1 MKEKLM
7 YITAINLD
15 DDCSG
20 ITRKVYAQ
28 FNCFAQAFDAYLI
41 GYKGNNLGIFHN
53 GVMEEV
59 PSGKQHRHYAVLRVA
74 AEYIQKLGCKR
85 IYIRRFFCDPY
96 VMKSLKRM
104 KSDDTKILW
113 EIPTYPYDNQS
124 TEALPVRQKV
134 KFYIQVQIDRLY
146 RTKLKKYVERIVTFS
161 HVNNIFGI
169 STIITG
175 NGVEVSKI
183 RPRKIREK
191 DNCLNMIAVAVMR
204 PWHGYDR
211 LIKGLYRYYQH
222 GGERNIVFHVVGD
235 GTTLPEYRKLVSEL
249 GLEDHVTFYGFKTKE
264 EIDEIYD
271 KADIAVES
279 LGWHRSGVPMGTS
292 IKTREYV
299 AKGLPIIAS
308 SPMDIFPK
316 GWKYAYYAPIDD
328 SDIDIVEVINF
339 YESILCDKESSAL
352 ADEIR
357 GIAFEKCDMAAMMQ
371 PVIECLIGW

>member
-1 MKEKLM
+1 MKEKLI

-15 DDCSG
+15 DNCSG
-20 ITRKVYAQ
+20 ITRKVYSQ
-28 FNCFAQAFDAYLI
+28 FNCFAQTFDSYLI
-41 GYKGNNLGIFHN
+41 GYKGNNIAVFHN
-53 GVMEEV
+53 GVMEEIS
-59 PSGKQHRHYAVLRVA
+59 SGKQHRHYAVLRVA
-74 AEYIQKLGCKR
+74 NEYIQKLECKK

-96 VMKSLKRM
+96 LISSLNKMKSN
-104 KSDDTKILW
+104 DTKILW

-124 TEALPVRQKV
+124 TEALPVYQKV
-134 KFYIQVQIDRLY
+134 KSFIQVQIDRLF
-146 RTKLKKYVERIVTFS
+146 RTNLKKYVDQIVTFS

-175 NGVEVSKI
+175 NGVEVNKI
-183 RPRKIREK
+183 RPRKIREN

-211 LIKGLYRYYQH
+211 LIKGLYHYYQH
-222 GGERNIVFHVVGD
+222 GGDRNIVFHVVGD

-249 GLEDHVTFYGFKTKE
+249 RLEEHVIFYGFKTKD
-264 EIDEIYD
+264 EIDDIYD

-308 SPMDIFPK
+308 SPMDIFPE

-328 SDIDIVEVINF
+328 SYIDIFEVIDF
-339 YESILCDKESSAL
+339 YESIRCDKEISDL
-352 ADEIR
+352 ANEIR
-357 GIAFEKCDMAAMMQ
+357 QIAFERCDMTAMMK
-371 PVIECLIGW
+371 PIIDCLIG